1 MTTEKSFE
9 SSLKELEEIV
19 SRLEA
24 GDLPLEQSLDLFEQ
38 GIRLSRDCQKRL
50 DEAERKVEIL
60 LKGND
65 GTLLSQTFDE
75 PEE

>member
-19 SRLEA
+19 GRLES

-38 GIRLSRDCQKRL
+38 GIRLSRDCQRRL

-60 LKGND
+60 LKGSD
-65 GTLLSQTFDE
+65 GRLVSQPFDE